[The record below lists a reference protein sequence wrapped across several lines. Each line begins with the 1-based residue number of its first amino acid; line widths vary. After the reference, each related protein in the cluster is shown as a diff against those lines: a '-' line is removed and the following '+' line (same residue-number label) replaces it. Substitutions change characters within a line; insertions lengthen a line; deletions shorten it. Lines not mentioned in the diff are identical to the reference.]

1 MSLHVVIG
9 FADKKQKS
17 SPHAVYCGPSGAEA
31 RAAMAA
37 STAESFLVLNN
48 PFGLRKNNPN
58 AAANRLL
65 QAPAPAASPA
75 PVDGAPFDEALVS
88 EAPAPVDE
96 ASAPVET
103 APAPAA
109 DEAAP
114 SPGRRRRV

>member
-75 PVDGAPFDEALVS
+75 PVEEAPVS
-88 EAPAPVDE
+88 EAPAPVE
-96 ASAPVET
+96 E
-103 APAPAA
+103 APAA

-114 SPGRRRRV
+114 ASGRRRRV